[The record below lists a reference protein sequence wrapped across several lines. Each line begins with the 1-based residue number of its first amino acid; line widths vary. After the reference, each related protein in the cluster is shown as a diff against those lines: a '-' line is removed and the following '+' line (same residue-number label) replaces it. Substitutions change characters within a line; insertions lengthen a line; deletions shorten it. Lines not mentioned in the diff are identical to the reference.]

1 MAGNLFTLLRN
12 ENNKHLRRDR
22 LQNKCKYY
30 EEEVFNRYKETGYAN
45 IITFIFLRILMSSEC
60 QVANLRM
67 PAGGLKELQRN
78 VTEELKRVKTLFP
91 VYESGTFDAET
102 FSYLSGSIL
111 CAMYAVQIQIFYLFT
126 SIVILIIDQHVFTYL
141 C

>member
-30 EEEVFNRYKETGYAN
+30 EEEVFNRYKETAYAN

-91 VYESGTFDAET
+91 IYESVNNGAV
-102 FSYLSGSIL
+102 SRIILNSRLLSL
-111 CAMYAVQIQIFYLFT
+111 QTNELYFHY
-126 SIVILIIDQHVFTYL
+126 
-141 C
+141 